1 MTRAILTLNPV
12 EVLTVAVIGF
22 LLGWLWY
29 SPLLFA
35 KPWMKEMKITEEQMK
50 ASAQKGMARFFIL
63 AFLFTLLSTFG
74 LAAFL
79 NAHRPTWWGGGA
91 LVGGFF
97 GLCVVGARLLNSGV
111 WEQRSGRLL
120 AINVGHEVAL
130 FAVQGTILAVWR

>member
-1 MTRAILTLNPV
+1 MTRAIFTLNPI

-22 LLGWLWY
+22 LLGWLWH

-35 KPWMKEMKITEEQMK
+35 KPWMAEMKIGEEQMK
-50 ASAQKGMARFFIL
+50 AIAAKGMARYFIL
-63 AFLFTLLSTFG
+63 GFLFTLISTFG
-74 LAAFL
+74 LAAFM

-97 GLCVVGARLLNSGV
+97 GLCVVGARLINCGV
-111 WEQRSGRLL
+111 WEQRSWRLM

-130 FAVQGTILAVWR
+130 FTVQGTILAVWR